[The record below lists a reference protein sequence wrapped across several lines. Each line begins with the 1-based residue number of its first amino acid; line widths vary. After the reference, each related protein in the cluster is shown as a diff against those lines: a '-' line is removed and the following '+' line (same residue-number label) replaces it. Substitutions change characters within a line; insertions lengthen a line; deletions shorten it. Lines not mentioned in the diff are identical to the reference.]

1 MNSPRHLARARDAS
15 TRLASQPS
23 VDPRLQLEQ
32 QHRAA
37 QLDPFDRTL
46 PRRAIRAASAPLF
59 IPGFRYYP
67 PVSRL
72 GAAR

>member
-1 MNSPRHLARARDAS
+1 M
-15 TRLASQPS
+15 
-23 VDPRLQLEQ
+23 DPRLQLEQ